1 MPQTPTQPTAAPPV
15 PSRDFTA
22 ETRGVIGDSQYTA
35 TQTPFD
41 EAKGVEGRINSIIGK
56 GSPLMQLAETRA
68 LQQANRRGLSNSS
81 MAVGAGQRALYDA
94 AMPIAQ
100 QDAGLYSQQSIT
112 NQNAANT
119 AAQSNAAMRGNLGM
133 EGIRVGESSRQ
144 FDVGQAGQNDRFNR
158 ELQANERQFDVNQA
172 GTNERFK
179 QELDQ
184 RLELAGIDRQ
194 TRLDIIDA
202 QTESQNLI
210 SGNENIANAWG
221 TTMSAIDKINANPD
235 LGQEAKETQ
244 IENALTGFRK
254 FTGFW
259 QKATGGVVD
268 VSDLLSFGI
277 AAGPLTGTAD
287 SGSSTPNVNTGPI
300 MGGGGYADNQN
311 QYSTGGA

>member
-1 MPQTPTQPTAAPPV
+1 MPQTPAQPPAAPPV

-100 QDAGLYSQQSIT
+100 QDAGLYSQQSMA

-184 RLELAGIDRQ
+184 RLQLAGMDAAS
-194 TRLDIIDA
+194 RLDVVNA
-202 QTESQNLI
+202 QAKNQALI
-210 SGNENIANAWG
+210 SSNENIANAWG

-235 LGQEAKETQ
+235 LGDDAKKTQ
-244 IENALTGFRK
+244 INNALGGFRS
-254 FTGFW
+254 FSNFW
-259 QKATGGVVD
+259 QKATGGAVD

-277 AAGPLTGTAD
+277 DDGPLTGTAGD
-287 SGSSTPNVNTGPI
+287 GAASGGNAGAQPTV
-300 MGGGGYADNQN
+300 GGDGYWDNRN
-311 QYSTGGA
+311 QP